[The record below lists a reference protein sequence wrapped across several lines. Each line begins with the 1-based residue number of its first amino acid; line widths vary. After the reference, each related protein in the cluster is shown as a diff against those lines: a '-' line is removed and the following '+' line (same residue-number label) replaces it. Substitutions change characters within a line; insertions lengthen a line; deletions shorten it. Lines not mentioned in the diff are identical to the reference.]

1 LLTELKNQTK
11 FILYSSYLQPFI
23 MICLG
28 IEGTAHS
35 IGIGIVKDKGDKCE
49 VISNLIKSYRPEK
62 GGIHPREA
70 ANHHAENIADLI
82 KDSLEKAQINCKEI
96 DLISFSK
103 GPGLGPCL
111 RTAATAARA
120 LSLSLKKP
128 IIGVNHCIAHIEIGR
143 GTLNDCVD
151 PVLLYT
157 SGANTQVIAF
167 AEGKYRVFGETL
179 DIGIGNC
186 LDKFGRGV
194 GLGFPSGPIIEK
206 LASLGKKYLE
216 LPYSIKGMDIAFS
229 GLLTAAEYFYSNGE
243 RLEDICYSIQET
255 TFAALTEVTERA
267 IAHTEKNEV
276 LLGGGVAA
284 NLRLRNMV
292 QKMAEDRGAS
302 FFVPSKNLCIDNG
315 AMIAWLGVLMY
326 NSGIRMKVED
336 SFIDQSYRTDMVEVS
351 WRE

>member
-1 LLTELKNQTK
+1 
-11 FILYSSYLQPFI
+11 
-23 MICLG
+23 MISLG

-35 IGIGIVKDKGDKCE
+35 IGVGIVNDRYEKCN
-49 VISNLIKSYRPEK
+49 VLSNLIKIYSPDK

-70 ANHHAENIADLI
+70 ANHHAEKIADLI
-82 KDSLEKAQINCKEI
+82 KESIEKSNIDIDEISLV
-96 DLISFSK
+96 SFSK

-120 LSLSLKKP
+120 LSLSLNKP
-128 IIGVNHCIAHIEIGR
+128 IIGVNHCVAHLEIGR
-143 GTLNDCVD
+143 GTLKDCND

-167 AEGKYRVFGETL
+167 AEKKYRVFGETL

-186 LDKFGRGV
+186 LDKFGRKV
-194 GLGFPSGPIIEK
+194 GLGFPSGPKIEK
-206 LASLGKKYLE
+206 LALNGEKYLE

-229 GLLTAAEYFYSNGE
+229 GLLTAAEQYYKNGKK
-243 RLEDICYSIQET
+243 LEDICYSIQET

-267 IAHTEKNEV
+267 IAHTEKDQV

-284 NLRLRNMV
+284 NIRLRKMV
-292 QKMAEDRGAS
+292 EIMAKERGAS
-302 FFVPSKNLCIDNG
+302 FFVPSKDLCIDNG
-315 AMIAWLGVLMY
+315 AMIAWLGLIMY
-326 NSGIRMKVED
+326 NSGRRMKVDE
-336 SFIDQSYRTDMVEVS
+336 SFIDQRFRTDMEDVT

>member
-1 LLTELKNQTK
+1 
-11 FILYSSYLQPFI
+11 
-23 MICLG
+23 MICIG

-35 IGIGIVKDKGDKCE
+35 IGVGIVKERNKKCI
-49 VISNLIKSYRPEK
+49 VLSNLIKIYSPKK

-70 ANHHAENIADLI
+70 ANHHANYIADLI
-82 KDSLEKAQINCKEI
+82 KESIKKSNINIDEI
-96 DLISFSK
+96 DIVSFSK

-120 LSLSLKKP
+120 LSLSLNKP
-128 IIGVNHCIAHIEIGR
+128 IIGVNHCVAHLEIGR
-143 GTLNDCVD
+143 GTIKDCKD

-167 AEGKYRVFGETL
+167 AERKYRVFGETL

-194 GLGFPSGPIIEK
+194 GLEFPSGPKIEK
-206 LASLGKKYLE
+206 LALNGDKYLE

-229 GLLTAAEYFYSNGE
+229 GLLTAADQYYKKGE
-243 RLEDICYSIQET
+243 QLEDICYSIQET

-267 IAHTEKNEV
+267 MAHTEKDQV

-284 NLRLRNMV
+284 NKRLREMV
-292 QKMAEDRGAS
+292 KIMAEERGAT
-302 FFVPSKNLCIDNG
+302 FFVPSKDLCIDNG
-315 AMIAWLGVLMY
+315 AMIAWLGLLMY
-326 NSGIRMKVED
+326 KSGRRMKVEE
-336 SFIDQSYRTDMVEVS
+336 SFINQLFRTDMENVT
-351 WRE
+351 WRD

>member
-1 LLTELKNQTK
+1 
-11 FILYSSYLQPFI
+11 

-35 IGIGIVKDKGDKCE
+35 IGIGIVKNQNNQCK
-49 VISNLIKSYRPEK
+49 ILSNLIKTYRPK
-62 GGIHPREA
+62 TGGIHPREA
-70 ANHHAENIADLI
+70 ANHHAEHIADLI
-82 KDSLEKAQINCKEI
+82 NEAVKKANISYSEIN
-96 DLISFSK
+96 LIAFSQ

-120 LSLSLKKP
+120 ISIKLNIP
-128 IIGVNHCIAHIEIGR
+128 IIGVNHCVAHLEVGIG
-143 GTLNDCVD
+143 LIPDCID

-186 LDKFGRGV
+186 LDKFGRSI
-194 GLGFPSGPIIEK
+194 GLSFPSGPDIEK
-206 LASLGKKYLE
+206 HAKKGKQYLE
-216 LPYSIKGMDIAFS
+216 LPYSVKGMDIAFS
-229 GLLTAAEYFYSNGE
+229 GLLTTAIQYYNKGKS
-243 RLEDICYSIQET
+243 LEDICYSIQET

-267 IAHTEKNEV
+267 MAHTEKNEV

-284 NLRLRNMV
+284 NMRLRDMV
-292 QKMAEDRGAS
+292 EKMANERNAE
-302 FFVPSKNLCIDNG
+302 FFVPQKNVCIDNG
-315 AMIAWLGVLMY
+315 AMIAWLGIIM
-326 NSGIRMKVED
+326 NKHDIKMRIED
-336 SFIDQSYRTDMVEVS
+336 TMINQRFRTDMVDVK

>member
-1 LLTELKNQTK
+1 
-11 FILYSSYLQPFI
+11 

-35 IGIGIVKDKGDKCE
+35 IGVGIVKEFKKKCK
-49 VISNLIKSYRPEK
+49 VLTNLIKIYRSEQ

-70 ANHHAENIADLI
+70 ANHHAIYLADLI
-82 KDSLEKAQINCKEI
+82 KESLKKAKVEARDI
-96 DLISFSK
+96 DLVSFSR

-120 LSLSLKKP
+120 LSLTLNKP
-128 IIGVNHCIAHIEIGR
+128 IIGVNHCVAHLEIGR
-143 GTLNDCVD
+143 GTLDGCND

-167 AEGKYRVFGETL
+167 AEGRYRVFGETL

-186 LDKFGRGV
+186 LDKFGRTV
-194 GLGFPSGPIIEK
+194 GLDFPAGPKIEQ
-206 LASLGKKYLE
+206 LALNGGNYYN
-216 LPYSIKGMDIAFS
+216 LPYTIKGMDIAFS
-229 GLLTAAEYFYSNGE
+229 GLLTAAEQYYKKHKN
-243 RLEDICYSIQET
+243 LEDICYSIQET

-267 IAHTEKNEV
+267 MAHTEKNEV

-284 NLRLRNMV
+284 NKRLRNMV
-292 QKMAEDRGAS
+292 ATMASERGAS
-302 FFVPSKNLCIDNG
+302 FYVPSKDLCIDNG
-315 AMIAWLGVLMY
+315 AMIAWLGILMY
-326 NSGIRMKVED
+326 NSGVHMEIKD
-336 SFIDQSYRTDMVEVS
+336 SIIDQRFRTDMVDVT